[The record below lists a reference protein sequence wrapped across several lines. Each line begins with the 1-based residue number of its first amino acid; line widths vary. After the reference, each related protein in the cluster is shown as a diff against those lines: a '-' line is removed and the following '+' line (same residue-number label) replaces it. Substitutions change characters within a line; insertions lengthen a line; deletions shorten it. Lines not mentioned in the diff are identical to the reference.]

1 MMKHEIIC
9 RQSNK
14 KVAAAQLHRVLSKE
28 EQLELI
34 DLGDEIFLRGYISD
48 NRFDADVE
56 NIFVHL
62 GKFAIIQFYREIHGL
77 TETAKQIFNLR
88 FGNLL

>member
-1 MMKHEIIC
+1 MKTHISC
-9 RQSNK
+9 SLSN
-14 KVAAAQLHRVLSKE
+14 KVAAAQSHRVLSKE

-34 DLGDEIFLRGYISD
+34 DLGDEIFLKGYITD

-56 NIFVHL
+56 NLFVHL
-62 GKFAIIQFYREIHGL
+62 GKFAMIQFYRDIHGL
-77 TETAKQIFNLR
+77 NEVAKQIFNLR

>member
-1 MMKHEIIC
+1 MMEAHISC
-9 RQSNK
+9 SLSN

-28 EQLELI
+28 EQVELI
-34 DLGDEIFLRGYISD
+34 DLDDEIFLKGYITD

-56 NIFVHL
+56 NLFVHL
-62 GKFAIIQFYREIHGL
+62 GKFAMIQFYRDIHGL
-77 TETAKQIFNLR
+77 TEVAKQIFNLR

>member
-9 RQSNK
+9 SLSN

-28 EQLELI
+28 EQVELI
-34 DLGDEIFLRGYISD
+34 DLGDEIFLKGYITD

-56 NIFVHL
+56 NLFVHL
-62 GKFAIIQFYREIHGL
+62 GKLAMIQFYRDIHGL